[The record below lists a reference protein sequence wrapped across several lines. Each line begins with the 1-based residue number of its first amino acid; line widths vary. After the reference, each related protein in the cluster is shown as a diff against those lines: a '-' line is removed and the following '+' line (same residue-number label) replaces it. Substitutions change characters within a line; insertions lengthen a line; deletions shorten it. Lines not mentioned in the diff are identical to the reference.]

1 MLADPAPDV
10 PGVRV
15 SDKLADPAPEVFS
28 QHPRFLRR
36 KNEWPDHSE
45 SSRKTGTA
53 QSFPCVN
60 DQLLC
65 LARNISL

>member
-1 MLADPAPDV
+1 MLADPAPGV

-15 SDKLADPAPEVFS
+15 SDKLVDPAPEVFS
-28 QHPRFLRR
+28 EHTWFLRR

-45 SSRKTGTA
+45 SSCKTGT
-53 QSFPCVN
+53 VN

-65 LARNISL
+65 LARNTSL